1 MKNLGY
7 FLVAQQFT
15 GIFLTAGTAL
25 TGDPGTYS
33 GLIISGAGVLL
44 GLTTLVYNRIG
55 NFNIAPELRSE
66 ARLVTTGPYRWI
78 RHPMYTAVFLTLL
91 GLVFYKPGL
100 GTLLGLM
107 VASGAMI
114 WKAKIEEQY
123 LSDRFPSYQAY
134 RTKTKMFIPF
144 IC

>member
-1 MKNLGY
+1 MGY

-15 GIFLTAGTAL
+15 GIFLAVGFGL
-25 TGDPGTYS
+25 TGGPGNLS
-33 GLIISGAGVLL
+33 GLIVSGAGVML
-44 GLTTLVYNRIG
+44 GLVTLAYNRIG
-55 NFNIAPELRSE
+55 NFNVSPQLRLE
-66 ARLVTTGPYRWI
+66 AQLITGGPYRWI

-91 GLVFYKPGL
+91 GLVFYKLGM
-100 GTLLGLM
+100 GTLIGLAL
-107 VASGAMI
+107 ASGAMI
-114 WKAKIEEQY
+114 WKARIEEQY